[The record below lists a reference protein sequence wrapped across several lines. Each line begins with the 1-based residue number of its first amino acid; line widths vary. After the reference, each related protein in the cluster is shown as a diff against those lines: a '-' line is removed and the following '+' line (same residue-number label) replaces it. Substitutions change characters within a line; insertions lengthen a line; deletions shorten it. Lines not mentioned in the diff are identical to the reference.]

1 MASICRRPER
11 IETNVA
17 RGHDIRARSEL
28 LGKEA
33 RAVKSDVTENEQPP
47 GTARTT
53 LTFVRWIHCISRGYA
68 MLITLTTDFGY
79 ADPYVGIMKGVISRI
94 DPQARMVDLSH
105 GVPAQ
110 DIMAAA
116 LLLRHSLQYFPR
128 GTIHIAVVDPGVG
141 SARRPLLVEADG
153 NYFIG
158 PDNGVLSLAITRGG
172 RPSRIIHLS
181 NTIYYL
187 RPTSA
192 TFHGRDIFA
201 PVAAYLSLGIA
212 PEAFGE
218 TINDCVELH
227 WPTILRTETTIEG
240 QIVYIDGFGNLFT
253 NIGADDLEKLSRR
266 PLRITVRDLTI
277 LGLADNY
284 AAVEPGKYVTLI
296 NSWGLLEIAIYKES
310 AKRRS
315 GAIVGDK
322 VEVAPVL

>member
-1 MASICRRPER
+1 
-11 IETNVA
+11 
-17 RGHDIRARSEL
+17 
-28 LGKEA
+28 
-33 RAVKSDVTENEQPP
+33 
-47 GTARTT
+47 
-53 LTFVRWIHCISRGYA
+53 

-79 ADPYVGIMKGVISRI
+79 ADPYVGIMKGVIFGI
-94 DPQARMVDLSH
+94 DPHARIVDLSH
-105 GVPAQ
+105 GVPPQ

-116 LLLRHSLQYFPR
+116 LLLRHSLPYFRR

-141 SARRPLLVEADG
+141 SARRPLLVVADG

-158 PDNGVLSLAITRGG
+158 PDNGVLSLAIER
-172 RPSRIIHLS
+172 RRAARIIHLS
-181 NTIYYL
+181 NPNYYL
-187 RPTSA
+187 RPAST

-201 PVAAYLSLGIA
+201 PVAGYLSLGIA

-240 QIVYIDGFGNLFT
+240 EIVYIDGFGNLFT
-253 NIGADDLEKLSRR
+253 NIRAEDLEKLSGR

-284 AAVEPGKYVTLI
+284 AAVEPGKYVALM

-322 VEVAPVL
+322 VEVALVS